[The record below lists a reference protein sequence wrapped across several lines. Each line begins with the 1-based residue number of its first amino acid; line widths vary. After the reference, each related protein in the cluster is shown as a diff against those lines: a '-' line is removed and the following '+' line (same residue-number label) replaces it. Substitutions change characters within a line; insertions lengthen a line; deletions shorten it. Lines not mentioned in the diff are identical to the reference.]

1 MALSEPRLRIH
12 VFGRPRLFVDGA
24 EIALAVPPRT
34 VPLLAYLALAAG
46 KRVDRD
52 ALAAAFWPDVT
63 DQEARANVRRHLHY
77 LTQALSS
84 FGLTSDLIE
93 RFGHSALRVDPEL
106 VWVDALAFEAAVR
119 EDRLDDAVRLYVADV
134 LEPLGDEEWVRLVQ
148 VRYRDLYLRALERLI
163 EHASTT
169 GDQVRALGAVRR
181 ALTLDP
187 YHEGLI
193 CTLMR
198 LQREIGDRRGLDAE
212 YRSFVR
218 LLAADLGTEPLA
230 ETSAMHAKFMGLE
243 DWNASAH
250 LPPEATSFIGRE
262 LEIERLSELLA
273 RSRTVCL
280 SGAPGVGKTRLAL
293 RVASAVGSRFRDGAY
308 FVQLAAI
315 ADPRLVER
323 AIALALGRG
332 APSLEEG
339 EPSIEDAAKGLDALV
354 VLDNCEH
361 LKAECVD
368 AIGRLLAASP
378 SIVVLATSREVMR
391 APGEAHLRLEP
402 LEVPSAE
409 PTDAEAARSGAV
421 RLFFERLRNGGPG
434 GPTPRAVAEVV
445 RRLDGLPLAIE
456 LAAARLGTMSFKDL
470 ADTLIRRTALLAD
483 RDRSTPQARSLAAAF
498 AWSYDLLDN
507 EERQLLRR
515 CAVFRSGFTAEAAA
529 KVCRIESRDEWS
541 VFDLLAGLTDAS
553 LLVAPAPGDPT
564 PRYALLQPI
573 RDCAFELLEGASET
587 ESVREAHAQFYARW
601 YIERNDALRG
611 ARAHEFFADLERDHD
626 NVRAALTYLITE
638 KRDVTLGLRLALA
651 ASRFWFDR
659 GFVDEGSGWLERGLA
674 AGSASAELR
683 ADVFS
688 CLALITR
695 NRHGYDRIRDLAA
708 EAAALLQTTHSG
720 GVALGKALLL
730 LSNTERVLCRFAE
743 ARAAAEA
750 ARAAFAPSG
759 DAYLLGYAAMG
770 SACNSL
776 AEGKIETARAEFREA
791 LRLYDECD
799 AHADAALVM
808 ANLALCDYHVNSL
821 EAALFLCEEALRL
834 SREVGNRFYTGH
846 ALHTLA
852 LIEHARGS
860 IRCRAL
866 GTEAMTIAREYAD
879 KELIVICIE
888 LGAVFACDAGQLT
901 EAAALLGAVE
911 AARDRF
917 RLPRPPLDAPSFVAV
932 TQLILAGLGRAAFT
946 AAMNAGSALSLTVA
960 AERTFSRL
968 NAETR
973 TPKVSVLRAL

>member
-1 MALSEPRLRIH
+1 MAISEPRLRIH
-12 VFGRPRLFVDGA
+12 VFGRLRLFVDGV
-24 EIALAVPPRT
+24 EIALVVPPRT

-52 ALAAAFWPDVT
+52 ALAAAFWPDIT
-63 DQEARANVRRHLHY
+63 DRDARANVRRHLHY
-77 LTQALSS
+77 LTQALDS
-84 FGLTSDLIE
+84 FGLPADLIE
-93 RFGHSALRVDPEL
+93 RFGHAALRLDPER

-119 EDRLDDAVRLYVADV
+119 EDRLDEAVRLYVADV
-134 LEPLGDEEWVRLVQ
+134 LEPLGDEEWVNAIQARF
-148 VRYRDLYLRALERLI
+148 RDLYLHALQLLI
-163 EHASTT
+163 EHASKT
-169 GDQVRALGAVRR
+169 GEHVRAIGAVRR

-187 YHEGLI
+187 YHEGLM

-198 LQREIGDRRGLDAE
+198 LQRELGDRRGLDAE

-230 ETSAMHAKFMGLE
+230 ETGALHAKLMGLE
-243 DWNASAH
+243 DWASAH

-262 LEIERLSELLA
+262 LELERLAELLA

-308 FVQLAAI
+308 FVKLAAI
-315 ADPRLVER
+315 ADPTLVER
-323 AIALALGRG
+323 AVALAFGRG

-339 EPSIEDAAKGLDALV
+339 EPSIEDAASGLDALV

-361 LKAECVD
+361 LKAACIE
-368 AIGRLLAASP
+368 AIRLLLAASP
-378 SIVVLATSREVMR
+378 SLVVLATSREVMR
-391 APGEAHLRLEP
+391 APGESHLRLEP

-421 RLFFERLRNGGPG
+421 RLFYERLRNTGPA
-434 GPTPRAVAEVV
+434 GPAPRAVAEVV
-445 RRLDGLPLAIE
+445 RRLAGLPLAIE
-456 LAAARLGTMSFKDL
+456 LAAARLGTMSFRDL
-470 ADTLIRRTALLAD
+470 ADTLIRRAALLAD
-483 RDRSTPQARSLAAAF
+483 HDRSALQARSLAAAF
-498 AWSYDLLDN
+498 AWSYDLLGD
-507 EERQLLRR
+507 EERRLLRR
-515 CAVFRSGFTAEAAA
+515 CAVFRTGFTAAAAA
-529 KVCRIESRDEWS
+529 KVCGIESRDEWS

-573 RDCAFELLEGASET
+573 RDCAFELLESAAET
-587 ESVREAHAQFYARW
+587 EAVGEAHAHFYARW

-611 ARAHEFFADLERDHD
+611 ARAHEFYADLERDHD
-626 NVRAALTYLITE
+626 NVRAALTFLITE

-674 AGSASAELR
+674 AGSESAELR
-683 ADVFS
+683 ADVLS

-708 EAAALLQTTHSG
+708 EAATLLQTEHSG
-720 GVALGKALLL
+720 GMALGKALLL
-730 LSNTERVLCRFAE
+730 LSNTERVLCRFDE

-750 ARAAFAPSG
+750 ARAAFAPSA
-759 DAYLLGYAAMG
+759 DPYLMGYAAMG
-770 SACNSL
+770 SGCNSL
-776 AEGKIETARAEFREA
+776 SEGNVEAARAEFREA
-791 LRLYDECD
+791 LRLYDECG
-799 AHADAALVM
+799 AHADAALVL
-808 ANLALCDYHVNSL
+808 ANLALCDYYVNSL
-821 EAALFLCEEALRL
+821 ESALFLGEEALRL
-834 SREVGNRFYTGH
+834 SREVDNRFYTGH

-866 GTEAMTIAREYAD
+866 GAEAMSIAREYAD

-888 LGAVFACDAGQLT
+888 FAAVFASDSGLST
-901 EAAALLGAVE
+901 EAAALNGAVE
-911 AARDRF
+911 AARERF
-917 RLPRPPLDAPSFVAV
+917 RLPRPPLEAPSFAAV
-932 TQLILAGLGRAAFT
+932 TQSILAALGRVAFT
-946 AAMNAGSALSLTVA
+946 AAARAGSALSLTVA
-960 AERTFSRL
+960 AERAFSRL

-973 TPKVSVLRAL
+973 APKVSVLRAL